1 MVRITFTQR
10 NKFTQSLIHTQT
22 HTRKAGNNLHTHTPK
37 QALSQVGGT
46 LQCLKNVQHAE
57 VADKG
62 EIRGHV
68 R

>member
-1 MVRITFTQR
+1 M
-10 NKFTQSLIHTQT
+10 
-22 HTRKAGNNLHTHTPK
+22 PK

-46 LQCLKNVQHAE
+46 LQCLKNVQHTE